1 MRNKI
6 RPFLRKFAQCVLV
19 VLFIFNLAQAERKV
33 AEKPVGPGCTFIEV
47 FDPDQRLGIYVLKV
61 DLGNEYIK
69 IDSVLAHDSLTGR
82 ETVLDMSQRISRPR
96 HQVVGAVNADYFYV
110 TAPSGLTVNR
120 GNLTRS
126 SRGWAGIA
134 FSENNTPLIA
144 VFRDKVTASA
154 PDGRKISDLSIN
166 RPRNNGNVVL
176 YTGLYG
182 DTTGS
187 MTDGK
192 AVLIDPNGNS
202 FIPQESFD
210 IIVDRVCSLPRRNII
225 PPGKWVLSL
234 GGDFLNIMNKLSQG
248 QKLTLDISIKPD
260 TINIYNAVSG
270 GPRILRSGKVSVESN
285 QEGQRKGF
293 DREKHPRTAVGYSQD
308 KRFLVI
314 AVIDGR
320 QPGYSRG
327 VDLYELAGLMLE
339 FGCYEALN
347 LDGGGSSTLVIGNQ
361 IVNHPSDATGP
372 RPVANALLVISTA
385 PDCI

>member
-1 MRNKI
+1 LRNKL
-6 RPFLRKFAQCVLV
+6 RSFPRKFAQCFLV
-19 VLFIFNLAQAERKV
+19 VLFVFNLAQAERKV
-33 AEKPVGPGCTFIEV
+33 TEKPVGPGCTFIEV

-61 DLGNEYIK
+61 DLRNEYIM

-82 ETVLDMSQRISRPR
+82 ETVLDMSQRKTRPR
-96 HQVVGAVNADYFYV
+96 HQVVGAVNADYFHV
-110 TAPSGLTVNR
+110 SAPSGLTVDR
-120 GNLTRS
+120 GHLSRS
-126 SRGWAGIA
+126 ARGWAGIA
-134 FSENNTPLIA
+134 FSENNKPLIA
-144 VFRDKVTASA
+144 IFKDKVTALVA
-154 PDGRKISDLSIN
+154 DGTEISRLSIN
-166 RPRNNGNVVL
+166 RPRNDSNVVL

-182 DTTGS
+182 NTTGS

-210 IIVDRVCSLPRRNII
+210 TIVDRLCPLPRQNLI
-225 PPGKWVLSL
+225 PSDKWVLSL
-234 GGDFLNIMNKLSQG
+234 GWDFLNIMNRVKPG

-260 TINIYNAVSG
+260 TISIYNAVSG

-293 DREKHPRTAVGYSQD
+293 DREMHPRTAVGYSKD
-308 KRFLVI
+308 KRFLVM

-347 LDGGGSSTLVIGNQ
+347 LDGGGSSTLVICNK
-361 IVNHPSDATGP
+361 IVNNPSDPNGP